1 MTATLAPSFPPHPRR
16 FAELERSLGEAER
29 ARAVY
34 ELAIAQQVLDMPEV
48 LWKVRDGRYKGKRAG
63 IAADARG
70 SAAAAVEKWDVRK
83 LCSRTPACLPCRP
96 AAKTGQC
103 CS

>member
-1 MTATLAPSFPPHPRR
+1 VLQVTATLAPSFPPHPRR

-48 LWKVRDGRYKGKRAG
+48 LWKVRWAIQR
-63 IAADARG
+63 
-70 SAAAAVEKWDVRK
+70 E
-83 LCSRTPACLPCRP
+83 
-96 AAKTGQC
+96 TGGHC
-103 CS
+103 C